1 MKLLFFFWTDSK
13 YLYYKW
19 NAHWINIKFLKK
31 LCGCATIKLVF
42 SLFVSSRRKRRRA
55 SRHKKALKCQQDKS
69 KVRPFM
75 VCPNT
80 LLIWANFSSSR
91 CGGSICCCKVKKMW
105 CYLGL
110 LKMPRE
116 REAPHFYELK
126 YVWLE
131 KKRTFCVFHFNFH
144 PSNLW
149 PQKGRSVVKKNQK
162 WFQPAL
168 R

>member
-1 MKLLFFFWTDSK
+1 MKNQHFWLPPIQIRKKMYENTNHFFLDRLQILILLVKCTLNK
-13 YLYYKW
+13 YKV
-19 NAHWINIKFLKK
+19 FKK
-31 LCGCATIKLVF
+31 LCATITLVF
-42 SLFVSSRRKRRRA
+42 SLFVSSRRKRRRRA

-116 REAPHFYELK
+116 RE
-126 YVWLE
+126 
-131 KKRTFCVFHFNFH
+131 
-144 PSNLW
+144 
-149 PQKGRSVVKKNQK
+149 
-162 WFQPAL
+162 
-168 R
+168 

>member
-1 MKLLFFFWTDSK
+1 MKNQHFWLPFSLFQSRLEKKMYETTIFFLDRLQMLILQVKCTLNK
-13 YLYYKW
+13 YKV
-19 NAHWINIKFLKK
+19 FKK
-31 LCGCATIKLVF
+31 LCATITLVF
-42 SLFVSSRRKRRRA
+42 SLFVSSRRKRRRRA

-116 REAPHFYELK
+116 KERPPIFMN
-126 YVWLE
+126 W
-131 KKRTFCVFHFNFH
+131 NM
-144 PSNLW
+144 SD
-149 PQKGRSVVKKNQK
+149 
-162 WFQPAL
+162 
-168 R
+168 